1 MTSTAGLHSFLPSC
15 TRSGQN
21 LLLYK
26 GWSDPK
32 LSAPAGFPAGCSACS
47 SGLPE
52 SQQTLMVD
60 ALSLKEQGNTEFKA
74 GAWLKSAATYT
85 KAIKLEP
92 ENAVLFR

>member
-1 MTSTAGLHSFLPSC
+1 
-15 TRSGQN
+15 
-21 LLLYK
+21 
-26 GWSDPK
+26 
-32 LSAPAGFPAGCSACS
+32 
-47 SGLPE
+47 
-52 SQQTLMVD
+52 MVD